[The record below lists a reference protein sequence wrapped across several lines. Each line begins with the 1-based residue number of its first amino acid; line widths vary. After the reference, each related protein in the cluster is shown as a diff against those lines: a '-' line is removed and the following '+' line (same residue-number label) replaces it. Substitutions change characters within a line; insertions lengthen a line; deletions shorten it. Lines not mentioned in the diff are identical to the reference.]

1 MASAR
6 QTQFGKFFRVLIST
20 LVLAGFCFGEP
31 AVTLSPK
38 DGPPTTTMRV
48 SGSDFTPYA
57 QIDMP
62 STSRK
67 KQ

>member
-6 QTQFGKFFRVLIST
+6 QTQIGKFCRIFIAIL
-20 LVLAGFCFGEP
+20 LLAGICFGQP
-31 AVTLSPK
+31 AVSLSPK
-38 DGPPTTTMRV
+38 DGPPTTTLRV
-48 SGSDFTPYA
+48 SGSGFTPYA

-62 STSRK
+62 PTSRK